1 MDDGCYDSIEQIDPN
16 EFLTP
21 ETSVTCLCNEDGC
34 NGGDTDTIK
43 LSGGDTDTIELPGGD
58 TDTIELPGE
67 LSESRSCTILLF
79 K

>member
-1 MDDGCYDSIEQIDPN
+1 MDDGCFDSIEQINTND
-16 EFLTP
+16 FLTP

-34 NGGDTDTIK
+34 NDGDTDTIK
-43 LSGGDTDTIELPGGD
+43 LY
-58 TDTIELPGE
+58 GE